1 MLPCIYKRL
10 LNFCHSLSYFC
21 TSKQRCP
28 LRKSSGSSKVQ
39 NLCNLRCPVSKI
51 GSRTKIAS
59 SRNFPYLKMSWK
71 WWKVLIFFQSHSKC
85 LINEFLPFGKII
97 IPSLLT
103 CGQLRHSLQNEKFQN
118 SLKSALLGRD
128 GYCTYICSASWKKLG
143 SNDFTCVYL
152 LTFSLQKEIFFCFE
166 KKSGERLKLFL
177 DP

>member
-1 MLPCIYKRL
+1 MINKLINYWPEYYFILNHIIWKKLLLPCIYKHL

-39 NLCNLRCPVSKI
+39 NLCNLRCPASKI

-59 SRNFPYLKMSWK
+59 SCNFPYLKKSWK
-71 WWKVLIFFQSHSKC
+71 WWKVLIFYFQSYSKC
-85 LINEFLPFGKII
+85 LINELLPFGKII

-143 SNDFTCVYL
+143 SNDF
-152 LTFSLQKEIFFCFE
+152 I
-166 KKSGERLKLFL
+166 
-177 DP
+177 